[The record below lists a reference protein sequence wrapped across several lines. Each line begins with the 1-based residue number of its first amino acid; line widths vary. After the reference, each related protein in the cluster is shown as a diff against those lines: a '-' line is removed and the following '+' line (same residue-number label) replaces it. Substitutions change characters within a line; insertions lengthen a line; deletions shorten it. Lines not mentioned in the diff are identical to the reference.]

1 MPNTMTDIYR
11 AFFDELEKM
20 AATMPALSEHIK
32 RTGGSP
38 VLRGPRVRAGGR
50 VGTTTA
56 HPFSGNKAKIAG
68 LGPLVAGAA
77 IGAGTVGAYKTFKE
91 PAKDFIHFDDPEERL
106 ATPITPSRTRY
117 LALQNPL
124 APLKRQVR

>member
-1 MPNTMTDIYR
+1 MPNTMIDIYR
-11 AFFDELEKM
+11 AFFAELEKM
-20 AATMPALSEHIK
+20 AEIMPAPSEHIK

-38 VLRGPRVRAGGR
+38 VLRGPRVHAGGR

-68 LGPLVAGAA
+68 LGPLVAGTA

-91 PAKDFIHFDDPEERL
+91 PAKDFMQLNGPEERL

-117 LALQNPL
+117 ATFSNPL
-124 APLKRQVR
+124 APRRRPQ